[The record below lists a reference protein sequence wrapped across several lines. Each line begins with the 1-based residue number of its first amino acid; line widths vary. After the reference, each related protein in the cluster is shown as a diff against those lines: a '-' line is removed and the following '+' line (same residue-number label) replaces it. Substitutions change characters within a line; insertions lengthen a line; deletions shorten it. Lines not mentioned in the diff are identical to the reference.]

1 MAGLAGVEAL
11 DLSGVTNV
19 THFWATTERT
29 ILKVIGTGIVPPD
42 GASVYARVSID
53 GSTFLATGIYD
64 RAGKRWTSATT
75 TSNLG
80 GGVIGQML
88 LFGGAGGAAGEAMGF
103 ELTIVNIQGSNWKGW
118 ESNAA
123 GDASSG
129 FSQGEIKGGD
139 IRTTSELLG
148 IQILNSL
155 GTNFTAGDVWVYELQ
170 DPTA

>member
-1 MAGLAGVEAL
+1 MAGLQDVTAL
-11 DLSGVTNV
+11 DLTGVTNV
-19 THFWATTERT
+19 THFWATTQRT

-42 GASVYARVSID
+42 GAEVRARISID

-75 TSNLG
+75 TANVG
-80 GGVIGQML
+80 GGATTYMGI
-88 LFGGAGGAAGEAMGF
+88 FNSAGGAAGEQCGF
-103 ELTIVNIQGSNWKGW
+103 ELTIVNIQGTNWKGW

-123 GDASSG
+123 GAISSG
-129 FSQGEIKGGD
+129 FSRAQIMGGD

-148 IQILNSL
+148 VQILNSL
-155 GTNFTAGDVWVYELQ
+155 GTNFTAGDVWVYELA